1 MPPTLSMEGITLSAT
16 RSFSPFRWIAGF
28 ARAITVRQRLFLLS
42 GLAVVFTLAIAVVGL
57 IGLNNVSNRIN
68 DLPIL
73 SRVTRLQLEA
83 EIEHREV
90 RSGVLRAYQVAR
102 RGNTSGVTNRAT
114 SVNAVLAQIHDHGKA
129 YQEVIAEIMT
139 IEGGAEQLKD
149 IKKAI
154 SELAPLVDEYLARGE
169 AAAKAISEE
178 SATLQ
183 NKLASFDESAT
194 DLELYWGGIADVVQD
209 AENSI
214 HADNARTALTLQQ
227 LFISVAAV
235 ALILLVIVATTS
247 ARAIVRPLT
256 AITGVMARL
265 ARGDEDAQIPALDR
279 RDEIGDI
286 ARSLRIIRETGVRAA
301 RVQTALDNASSIMLM
316 ADPSGSL
323 IYINGAARRYF
334 AEMAP
339 VLGGSFSAL
348 AQGQLEGRQV
358 GDLYPDSQVA
368 THRLAALS
376 ATAVERAQI
385 GGRKVQLTA
394 NPVVN
399 EDGGRLGTVIEW
411 VDLTDHLAVEA
422 EVAGLVDAAVA
433 GDFARRLNLTGKK
446 DFMLRLGEGMNR
458 WAETVATALG
468 EVMAMMSA
476 LAQGDLSKRIA
487 GEYQGD
493 LSRLKDDCNATADK
507 LAATVGQTAG
517 GVEAIRTATQQL
529 AGGSQDL
536 SSRTEEQVASLEEMA
551 SAIRQLSTTIKQS
564 ADNAQQA
571 SQLALTARRSAESG
585 GGVATDAVQAM
596 GRIEESSQRIG
607 EIVGMIDEIAFQT
620 NLLALNAAVEAA
632 RAGDAGRGFAV
643 VAAEVRALAQR
654 SGQASKEIKSLIGTS
669 GEHVKRGVELVN
681 KAGVS
686 LADIVGG
693 VKRVADI
700 VAEIAAANQEQST
713 GVAEVENTVGLMEQ
727 VTQKNAQ
734 LVEES
739 SNALAAVDQQ
749 TEELSQL
756 VRFFTVT
763 GEREVRPDVMAPQ
776 PRKAPA
782 RGGNAR
788 GLQSKLSQAVGGMA
802 GAGGN
807 DAREPHAPAPAR
819 LSSGPL
825 RRAQAAGANEVSWD
839 EF

>member
-1 MPPTLSMEGITLSAT
+1 LSAA
-16 RSFSPFRWIAGF
+16 RKQSPFKWLAGF
-28 ARAITVRQRLFLLS
+28 AKAITVRQRLFLLS
-42 GLAVVFTLAIAVVGL
+42 GLAVIFTLAIALVGI
-57 IGLNNVSNRIN
+57 IGLNTVSNRIN

-102 RGNTSGVTNRAT
+102 RGGASGFTNRAT
-114 SVNAVLAQIHDHGKA
+114 SVNAVLAQIREHGKA
-129 YQEVIAEIMT
+129 YQEAISEIMT

-149 IKKAI
+149 VKKAI
-154 SELAPLVDEYLARGE
+154 SELAPLVNEYLARGE
-169 AAAKAISEE
+169 AAAQAISEE
-178 SATLQ
+178 SQGLQ
-183 NKLASFDESAT
+183 SKLAAFDESAT

-214 HADNARTALTLQQ
+214 HADNARTADTLQK
-227 LFISVAAV
+227 LFISVA
-235 ALILLVIVATTS
+235 IVAFLLLIIVAVTT

-301 RVQTALDNASSIMLM
+301 RVQTALDNASSVMLM
-316 ADPSGSL
+316 ADPAGAL
-323 IYINGAARRYF
+323 IYVNGAARRYF

-339 VLGGSFSAL
+339 ALGGGAFTAY
-348 AQGQLEGRQV
+348 AKGELEGRQV
-358 GDLYPDSQVA
+358 TDLYPDSQGA
-368 THRLAALS
+368 AHRLASLS
-376 ATAVERAQI
+376 TTAVERVDV
-385 GGRKVQLTA
+385 GSRKVQLTA

-433 GDFARRLNLTGKK
+433 GDFARRLDLTGKK

-458 WAETVATALG
+458 WAETVARALG
-468 EVMAMMSA
+468 EVMAMMSS
-476 LAQGDLSKRIA
+476 LAQGDLSRRIA
-487 GEYQGD
+487 GDYQGD
-493 LSRLKDDCNATADK
+493 LARLKDDCNATAEK
-507 LAATVGQTAG
+507 LAATVGQTAD

-564 ADNAQQA
+564 AENAQQA
-571 SQLALTARRSAESG
+571 SQLALAARHSAESG

-643 VAAEVRALAQR
+643 VASEVRALAQR
-654 SGQASKEIKSLIGTS
+654 SGQASKEIKTLIATS
-669 GEHVKRGVELVN
+669 GEHVKRGVDLVN
-681 KAGVS
+681 KAGTS
-686 LADIVGG
+686 LSEIVGG

-739 SNALAAVDQQ
+739 STALGAVDQQ

-763 GEREVRPDVMAPQ
+763 GEREARTIASAPRPRA
-776 PRKAPA
+776 A
-782 RGGNAR
+782 RTGGNAR
-788 GLQSKLSQAVGGMA
+788 GLQEKLSHSLGGVA
-802 GAGGN
+802 AAE
-807 DAREPHAPAPAR
+807 DAPPAAAQPR
-819 LSSGPL
+819 PQGEPL
-825 RRAQAAGANEVSWD
+825 RRAQSGASEVSWD